1 MKIIKNKFLTV
12 VLITI
17 VTAYGCSGNKK
28 EASNNTTE
36 KPILVTV
43 GLPGNNDNAAGFN
56 ISGQVESSQSANIS
70 TRVMGF
76 ITKVYVKLG
85 DPVKQGQLLFTVNS
99 NDIAA
104 KRAQTEAMMAQ
115 TEAALQNAQKDFDR
129 YTNLYSQQSATA
141 KELDNVTL
149 QYKAAKASVT
159 AAKQMRNE
167 VNAQFS
173 YTSVTAPFSGVVT
186 QKMQDAGSMATP
198 GMPVL
203 TIEQNNNLQ
212 VSAAVSESQIASI
225 QQGDEAILNIKSI
238 NKIIKGKITQISQS
252 SQSSGGQY
260 LIKISIPDNEKQNVF
275 AGMYVNVNI
284 PTKPNVKIDAAA
296 SNRVLVP
303 QECLI
308 HKDQLTGLYT
318 IGNNNTALL
327 RWVRLGKNYGTE
339 VEVLSGLSKEETFII
354 TAEGRLYNGAIVS
367 IKK

>member
-1 MKIIKNKFLTV
+1 MKIKKNKL
-12 VLITI
+12 LPII
-17 VTAYGCSGNKK
+17 VAIVIMYGCNGNKK
-28 EASNNTTE
+28 EASTNNSE

-43 GLPGNNDNAAGFN
+43 GQPGNNDNTAGFN

-70 TRVMGF
+70 TRLMGF
-76 ITKVYVKLG
+76 ITRVYVKLG

-129 YTNLYSQQSATA
+129 YTTLYSQQSATA

-186 QKMQDAGSMATP
+186 QKMLDAGSMATP

-238 NKIIKGKITQISQS
+238 NKTIKGKITQISQS
-252 SQSSGGQY
+252 SISSGGQY

-284 PTKPNVKIDAAA
+284 PSKVNIKREESDN
-296 SNRVLVP
+296 NRVLVP

-318 IGNNNTALL
+318 IGNNNSALL
-327 RWVRLGKNYGTE
+327 RWVRLGKNFGSE

-354 TAEGRLYNGAIVS
+354 SAEGRLYNGAIVT